1 MCGKPIAVEYTF
13 SCLYGSFPS
22 IKYIELRDITA
33 TLLSE
38 VCSNVHTELPLQPLS
53 REQCHFRSAN
63 VEDGAQLDVSARDR
77 KIAFFDVKALTL
89 WLLCMLPPFAQCYCR
104 AELEKKRECLTE
116 RVSEV
121 EREIFSVFLLWW
133 VWSGCNCCVQ
143 KTSNIG
149 L

>member
-1 MCGKPIAVEYTF
+1 VCGKPIAVEYTF

-22 IKYIELRDITA
+22 IKYIELQDITA

-53 REQCHFRSAN
+53 REQCHSRSAN
-63 VEDGAQLDVSARDR
+63 VKDGAQLDVSARSFWRWDK

-104 AELEKKRECLTE
+104 AALEKKEN
-116 RVSEV
+116 V
-121 EREIFSVFLLWW
+121 
-133 VWSGCNCCVQ
+133 
-143 KTSNIG
+143 
-149 L
+149 